1 MNHTLF
7 IIIFFLTGLSNA
19 QTVTIGTQVW
29 MTKNLD
35 VATFRN
41 GDPIPEAKTN
51 EEWKKAGE
59 NKQPAWCY
67 YNNDPAN
74 GAKYGK
80 LYNWYAVNDPRGL
93 APIGY
98 HIPSVVEWT
107 IIVEYLGGEEAAGK
121 KMKSTTEWLNYTT
134 DGLQTC
140 LNCKNWNQEYR
151 SKVPCHVCK
160 DTRKVNV
167 PKVTTTGNGSN
178 SSGFLGLPCGERSG
192 IYGTF
197 HEKGNATSFWGN
209 NEEDKEYAICLTLVH
224 GSNTAWVHIDNK
236 GNGQAIRCIKD

>member
-7 IIIFFLTGLSNA
+7 IIIFFLIGLSNA

-41 GDPIPEAKTN
+41 GDPIPEAKSN
-51 EEWKKAGE
+51 EEWEKAGE

-93 APIGY
+93 APEGWHVPNID
-98 HIPSVVEWT
+98 EWD
-107 IIVEYLGGEEAAGK
+107 E
-121 KMKSTTEWLNYTT
+121 
-134 DGLQTC
+134 C
-140 LNCKNWNQEYR
+140 LNRIKIDDAILCNECIGSPRISIGSTNKDF
-151 SKVPCHVCK
+151 SKQLVGCRFNYMAK
-160 DTRKVNV
+160 EFY
-167 PKVTTTGNGSN
+167 GFIGLFESSYFWSSN
-178 SSGFLGLPCGERSG
+178 E
-192 IYGTF
+192 
-197 HEKGNATSFWGN
+197 
-209 NEEDKEYAICLTLVH
+209 
-224 GSNTAWVHIDNK
+224 IDNW
-236 GNGQAIRCIKD
+236 GEFVLIGDDQALGIFNSNLNGFSIRCIKD